1 MAGQVVQMDYTVI
14 GNVSKG
20 FNTAH
25 ETLDAVGKV
34 LEAAIEMLRASA
46 IFSFGTTAALAQYLS
61 LIKDK
66 VQKLSKACVW
76 FSQNLARAIGDHQK
90 GDVEGKHYFE
100 GELAL

>member
-34 LEAAIEMLRASA
+34 LEAAIQILRAA
-46 IFSFGTTAALAQYLS
+46 AFFSLGTTQALANYLDV
-61 LIKDK
+61 IKQK
-66 VQKLSKACVW
+66 VEKLSKACVY
-76 FSQNLARAIGDHQK
+76 FAQNLARAIGDHQK

-100 GELAL
+100 GELDL

>member
-1 MAGQVVQMDYTVI
+1 MAGQDVQMDYTVI

-25 ETLDAVGKV
+25 ETLDAVAKI
-34 LEAAIEMLRASA
+34 LEAAVQILRAA
-46 IFSFGTTAALAQYLS
+46 AFFSMGTTLALANYLDV
-61 LIKDK
+61 IKQK
-66 VQKLSKACVW
+66 VEKLSKACVY

-100 GELAL
+100 GELDL

>member
-25 ETLDAVGKV
+25 ETLDATSKI
-34 LEAAIEMLRASA
+34 LEAAIEILRAA
-46 IFSFGTTAALAQYLS
+46 ALFSLGTSAALANYLQ
-61 LIKDK
+61 LIKTK
-66 VQKLSKACVW
+66 VDKLSKACVY
-76 FSQNLARAIGDHQK
+76 FRDNLARAIGDHQK

-100 GELAL
+100 GELDL